1 MHAGKLWRFRSRTAR
16 REPEPAVRYGIPQ
29 VTPAYP
35 VAGLDHA
42 LAQATALLSRAR
54 SARDWAEVQR
64 LLGWI
69 DAHLD
74 QRLRLTRPPAPTP

>member
-1 MHAGKLWRFRSRTAR
+1 M
-16 REPEPAVRYGIPQ
+16 RYGIPQ
-29 VTPAYP
+29 VTPLHP

-74 QRLRLTRPPAPTP
+74 QRLRLTRPPTTAP

>member
-1 MHAGKLWRFRSRTAR
+1 MHAGKLWRFRSRTPL
-16 REPEPAVRYGIPQ
+16 RESEPTVRYGIPQ
-29 VTPAYP
+29 VTPPHP

-42 LAQATALLSRAR
+42 LGQATALLSRAR

-74 QRLRLTRPPAPTP
+74 QRLRLTRPPTTAP